1 MTEPSDTPQGRVAL
15 AFAHLLVSGNFVAA
29 HGMLAASLKASVPTE
44 RLKEEYDSM
53 IQDGDPPDF
62 IGVMEAVEDR
72 PARQLRDVGWAYV
85 AISGPGYGEA
95 VAVVVAQ
102 EDGRSVIRSIVWGRP

>member
-1 MTEPSDTPQGRVAL
+1 MTEPSDTPQGKVAL
-15 AFAHLLVSGNFVAA
+15 IFAQLLVSGNFVAA
-29 HGMLAASLKASVPTE
+29 HNMLAASLKPSLSTE
-44 RLKEEYDSM
+44 RLKAEYDSM
-53 IQDGDPPDF
+53 IQDGEPPNF

-72 PARQLRDVGWAYV
+72 PKRRPGDVGWAYV

-102 EDGRSVIRSIVWGRP
+102 EEGHSVIRSIVWGRP